1 MGSLGLLPSCLLYR
15 SLIIFLPSRSHWSI
29 EKRQHWGLDFVF
41 QDDLSRLRTGSGSQ
55 NMAIIKRT
63 ALNMIRSAGYK
74 QSQ

>member
-1 MGSLGLLPSCLLYR
+1 MSSAPLLDYL
-15 SLIIFLPSRSHWSI
+15 LPSRSHWGI